1 MMILKISLSL
11 LNMIFVLFSHT
22 NENFHCF
29 SIVFNRTTFVCG
41 NQNNRTP
48 HNLSSAD
55 FPRVRIKIFRCVKKV
70 FRAKSDDG
78 VLKCE
83 KVSGMCDQSGC
94 GGIL

>member
-1 MMILKISLSL
+1 MIS
-11 LNMIFVLFSHT
+11 VLFSDT
-22 NENFHCF
+22 NEILILFTCT
-29 SIVFNRTTFVCG
+29 IKRTTFYCG

-78 VLKCE
+78 GMKCE
-83 KVSGMCDQSGC
+83 KVSGMCDQSG
-94 GGIL
+94 GSGIL